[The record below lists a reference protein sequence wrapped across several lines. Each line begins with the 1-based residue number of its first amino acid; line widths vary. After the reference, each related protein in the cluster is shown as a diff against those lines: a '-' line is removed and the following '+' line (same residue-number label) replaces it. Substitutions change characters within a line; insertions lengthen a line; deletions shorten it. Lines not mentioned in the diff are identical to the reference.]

1 MDNVFI
7 SGITGQDGIFL
18 TSNLLKN
25 NSDIKIYG
33 TTRNADNLFYKKLN
47 FLDNKADTSRVNIL
61 QADLSQYDN
70 VLEIINIV
78 KPSKIFNLSGPSSP
92 SESMHNGKNF
102 ISIINIIFDNLIKAS
117 NVLKQE
123 FVFFQPSSSETFSN
137 KNNGA
142 LSEISF
148 MEPRSPYGYAKYELY
163 TKSLELREKK
173 GIDIRNGILFN
184 HESEFRNSNFLIMK
198 IIDSAIKIKLGSETK
213 FELGSLEY
221 TRDWSHASDT
231 VNAIVKIAYDR
242 DSSDYVVGSGIGH
255 KIRDI
260 VEIVFNNFNLD
271 YVDYLTVNPLLLRP
285 EDPISIVSDPSK
297 IISKLNWKPKIG
309 FEETILKCINFR
321 VKEDKYI

>member
-18 TSNLLKN
+18 TSNLLKK

-70 VLEIINIV
+70 VLEIINTV

-123 FVFFQPSSSETFSN
+123 FVFFQRYRLTQR
-137 KNNGA
+137 G
-142 LSEISF
+142 
-148 MEPRSPYGYAKYELY
+148 
-163 TKSLELREKK
+163 
-173 GIDIRNGILFN
+173 
-184 HESEFRNSNFLIMK
+184 FL
-198 IIDSAIKIKLGSETK
+198 L
-213 FELGSLEY
+213 L
-221 TRDWSHASDT
+221 
-231 VNAIVKIAYDR
+231 
-242 DSSDYVVGSGIGH
+242 
-255 KIRDI
+255 
-260 VEIVFNNFNLD
+260 
-271 YVDYLTVNPLLLRP
+271 PLLLVF
-285 EDPISIVSDPSK
+285 EYLLHLLWVLISQV
-297 IISKLNWKPKIG
+297 L
-309 FEETILKCINFR
+309 
-321 VKEDKYI
+321 